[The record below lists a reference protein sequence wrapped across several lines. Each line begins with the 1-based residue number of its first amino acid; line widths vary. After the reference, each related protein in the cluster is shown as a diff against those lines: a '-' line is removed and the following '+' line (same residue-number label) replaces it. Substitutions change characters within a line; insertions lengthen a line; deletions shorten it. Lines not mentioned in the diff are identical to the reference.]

1 MYQDTM
7 TFIAAM
13 IIAFAALATALF
25 IAEKIVEKVQS
36 VWLIKKLKQTPFVLD
51 HTENHNE

>member
-1 MYQDTM
+1 MYEDAL

-13 IIAFAALATALF
+13 IIAFGAIATALF
-25 IAEKIVEKVQS
+25 VAEKIVEKVQS
-36 VWLIKKLKQTPFVLD
+36 VWLIRKLKQTPFVLN